1 MKKLLFPIIMVLVLV
16 SCTLINTE
24 TDVTGTY
31 LYTGTFISQKLFVN
45 PNNISEGDTVISAGA
60 IILTWNVFQP
70 IDGDEIR
77 LDKSVGN
84 NNSYAEVKTVPVA
97 MNGTASD
104 SILSG
109 NDYYYKL
116 TLIDGSKELLMNE
129 YEIIVPKL
137 YFHSPDISDLNIDPD
152 SFDIIFNDVNP
163 EGTYKITV
171 RDTSLNKLWETTTGD
186 TQAQYGGSTLSQG
199 VYVIEVSTGIS
210 DIEESQSVVN
220 TTGLSQFIIQ

>member
-1 MKKLLFPIIMVLVLV
+1 MKKLLFPIIMILILV

-31 LYTGTFISQKLFVN
+31 LYTGTFISQRLFVN
-45 PNNISEGDTVISAGA
+45 PNNISEGDTVVSAGA
-60 IILTWNVFQP
+60 ILLTWSVLQP

-77 LDKSVGN
+77 VDKSVGN
-84 NNSYAEVKTVPVA
+84 KTDYTEVKTVPVS

-116 TLIDGSKELLMNE
+116 TLVDGSDELLMNE

-137 YFHSPDISDLNIDPD
+137 YFHSPDISNLSLSGD
-152 SFDIIFNDVNP
+152 SFDIVFNDVNP

-171 RDTSLNKLWETTTGD
+171 RDTSLNKLWETTTED
-186 TQAQYGGSTLSQG
+186 TQAQYEGSTLGQG
-199 VYVIEVSTGIS
+199 IYIIEVSTGIS

>member
-1 MKKLLFPIIMVLVLV
+1 MKRLLFPIIMVLVLV

-45 PNNISEGDTVISAGA
+45 PNNISEGDTIVSAGA
-60 IILTWNVFQP
+60 ILLTWNVFQP
-70 IDGDEIR
+70 INGDEIR

-84 NNSYAEVKTVPVA
+84 NNSYAEVKTVPVL

-163 EGTYKITV
+163 EGTYKITL
-171 RDTSLNKLWETTTGD
+171 RDTSLNKLWETTTED

-199 VYVIEVSTGIS
+199 IYVIEVSTGIS

>member
-1 MKKLLFPIIMVLVLV
+1 MKRLLFPIIMVLVLV

-45 PNNISEGDTVISAGA
+45 PNNISEGDTIVSAGA
-60 IILTWNVFQP
+60 ILLTWNVFQP
-70 IDGDEIR
+70 INGDEIR

-84 NNSYAEVKTVPVA
+84 NNSYAEVKTVPVL

-163 EGTYKITV
+163 EGTYKITL
-171 RDTSLNKLWETTTGD
+171 RDTSLNKLWETTTED
-186 TQAQYGGSTLSQG
+186 TQAQYEGSTLSQG
-199 VYVIEVSTGIS
+199 IYVIEVSTGIS